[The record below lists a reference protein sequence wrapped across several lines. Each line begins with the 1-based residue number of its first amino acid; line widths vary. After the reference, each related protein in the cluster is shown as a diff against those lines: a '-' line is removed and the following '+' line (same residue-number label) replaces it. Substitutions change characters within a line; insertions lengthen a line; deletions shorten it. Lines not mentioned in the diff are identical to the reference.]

1 MCFWRFVYL
10 FLQVLCVCGGFVYL
24 RRFCVFVEVF
34 IVLWRL
40 CVFME
45 VFNVLEVLFVC

>member
-1 MCFWRFVYL
+1 MLIFK
-10 FLQVLCVCGGFVYL
+10 GFVCVFGGLCICFY
-24 RRFCVFVEVF
+24 RFCVFVEVF